1 MTMDF
6 VGQAA
11 HSCRSHYVE
20 AAWCGCWGQNNS
32 DVVYFPLKSRIIKN
46 HTHLPGSNLRVFMYV
61 NGFSSL
67 STANATCA
75 EVRAA
80 SSMLYTTFNPPL
92 RILSVI
98 TLRIMPAFPLS
109 LSLQQQCHIGWLAI
123 WPSTAA
129 SSVKNALSDRK
140 GAKLVEQWWTTSF
153 CNRDVS
159 EGENKKLGYIYSE
172 VGDMTPKCIR
182 SFLKRF

>member
-20 AAWCGCWGQNNS
+20 AAWCGCWGQNDS

-123 WPSTAA
+123 WPPLLLLLWKVPLVIEKVQNWL
-129 SSVKNALSDRK
+129 SS
-140 GAKLVEQWWTTSF
+140 GEQRVFVIGMYLREKTRNWGTYIQKWVIWLQS
-153 CNRDVS
+153 V
-159 EGENKKLGYIYSE
+159 LGPS
-172 VGDMTPKCIR
+172 
-182 SFLKRF
+182 